1 MLAALAFARSAVA
14 AEFRSSELIED
25 SASTLLLIGFV
36 FRLTPAQVGPE
47 DCPALILEGGDRV
60 FVKFSAGFLNQEPA
74 EFDKQVK
81 QLLFH
86 SCLGGTPEVRRTAW
100 ACN

>member
-86 SCLGGTPEVRRTAW
+86 SCLGA
-100 ACN
+100 A